1 MIFVVIAGWVQVADE
16 KKCIGQQ
23 EDVGE
28 KHDAMDCANS
38 CRGKSSMFN
47 FGKPYDEA
55 ECSPTGC
62 RCRCQLGA
70 NPDGTC
76 DEAHAKDNVLYAYRS
91 LAPGKKQYKL

>member
-1 MIFVVIAGWVQVADE
+1 MIFVVIVGWVQVADE
-16 KKCIGQQ
+16 KKCVGQQ

-55 ECSPTGC
+55 KCSPTGC

-76 DEAHAKDNVLYAYRS
+76 DEAHAKDNTLYAYRN
-91 LAPGKKQYKL
+91 LAAGKKQYKL